1 VLESEALP
9 LRQAFK
15 FALFV
20 EAKYLILIDKANQE
34 VGRLF
39 WQIWKEGRQ
48 QGKKVQTEF
57 GTSQPPYANSE
68 KKQ

>member
-9 LRQAFK
+9 LRQAFM

-20 EAKYLILIDKANQE
+20 KRKNHILIDKANQE

-39 WQIWKEGRQ
+39 
-48 QGKKVQTEF
+48 
-57 GTSQPPYANSE
+57 
-68 KKQ
+68 